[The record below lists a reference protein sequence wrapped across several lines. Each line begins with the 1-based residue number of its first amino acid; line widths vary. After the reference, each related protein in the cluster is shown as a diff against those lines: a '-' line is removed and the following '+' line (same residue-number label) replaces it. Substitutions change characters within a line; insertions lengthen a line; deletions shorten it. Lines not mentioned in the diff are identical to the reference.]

1 MDGLVLELVSS
12 SLPAYSALVVSQD
25 WLTVPVDQQL
35 GALTRL
41 MLELPV
47 LQVSLLALLQILFP
61 TIKFHKPCKLNLMCR
76 SENVYSL

>member
-61 TIKFHKPCKLNLMCR
+61 TIEFHL
-76 SENVYSL
+76 